1 MKGRTRIR
9 SLLWADCT
17 DHAFPQS
24 KLSLELHVIPG
35 EKWRDTKV
43 GLIEVAVQN
52 QSQVQAQPGNAW
64 RNWVEGTASCYLL
77 SPPSTR
83 QHQSC
88 LPWGCRV
95 SFCSPFTL
103 SRYAYLPILFIYLY
117 VPEVASFQTLISSVL
132 LVSIFLTFMDNL
144 LYYFFK
150 HIQCA

>member
-43 GLIEVAVQN
+43 ELIEVAVQN

-77 SPPSTR
+77 KSPQYQAAPVMPSLG
-83 QHQSC
+83 
-88 LPWGCRV
+88 LPCV
-95 SFCSPFTL
+95 FFSPFTL

-117 VPEVASFQTLISSVL
+117 VPEVASFQTLISPVL